1 MHPRAPLR
9 TGSAVNFSGVTK
21 SYGDVHAV
29 AGLDLAI
36 DRGETVALLGPNGA
50 GKSTTINMMLG
61 LLPNDGGRI
70 KLLGKDPQEA
80 MRAGQVGAMLQDG
93 GLIPRVT
100 VTELIEF
107 MRGTYADPMPLG
119 EILDI
124 AQLTKLA
131 DRKVDKLSGGQA
143 QRVRFALALC
153 GDPELVVLDE
163 PTAALDVQSR
173 RDLWQTMA
181 AYAARGNTL
190 LFSTHYLE
198 EADTYAE
205 RIVVIAQ
212 GRVLADGS
220 GTELKKAV
228 GGKTVSTDLGGREPE
243 AFSRVPGVT
252 GVEVRG
258 ARVHL
263 GTDDADLTVTALARL
278 GALRNVE
285 VTGGGL
291 EEAFI
296 SLTGAPGAP
305 GAPGATG
312 PVGPTGPTGAR
323 SVL

>member
-1 MHPRAPLR
+1 MTQTARRSRTPLR
-9 TGSAVNFSGVTK
+9 TGSAVNFTNVTK

-50 GKSTTINMMLG
+50 GKSTTINMLLG
-61 LLPNDGGRI
+61 LLANDGGRI
-70 KLLGKDPQEA
+70 ELLGREPQEA
-80 MRAGQVGAMLQDG
+80 VRAGQVGAMLQEG

-100 VTELIEF
+100 IKELIEF
-107 MRGTYADPMPLG
+107 MRGTYANPMPLA
-119 EILDI
+119 EILEI

-131 DRKVDKLSGGQA
+131 DRKADKLSGGQA

-153 GDPELVVLDE
+153 GNPELIVLDE
-163 PTAALDVQSR
+163 PTAALDIQSR

-198 EADTYAE
+198 EADEYAE

-212 GRVLADGS
+212 GKVLADGT
-220 GTELKKAV
+220 GAELKKSV
-228 GGKTVSTDLGGREPE
+228 GGKTVSIDLGDWDPDG
-243 AFSRVPGVT
+243 FSRMPGVSQ
-252 GVEVRG
+252 VEVRG
-258 ARVHL
+258 ARLHL
-263 GTDDADLTVTALARL
+263 NTVDADATVTALAQS
-278 GALRNVE
+278 GALRNIE

-296 SLTGAPGAP
+296 SLTSGNN
-305 GAPGATG
+305 
-312 PVGPTGPTGAR
+312 AR
-323 SVL
+323 SGS